1 MARSLESPGRVIRN
15 AWERLSPLPGGRWL
29 FNRLIGRMVPYT
41 GSLGASVKE
50 LRPGYARISLTQRRA
65 VENHLRSVHAVALAN
80 LVEMTT
86 GLAMLTALYL
96 KAAQD
101 PRRYSA
107 VVAVA
112 IAGRLAGAAAF
123 TAAALG
129 RPDLSALYP
138 LAAADAAFG
147 LGHAAFWRPHRS

>member
-1 MARSLESPGRVIRN
+1 MPVRARFAQRFRMLTLLRATLIAGALYDLAFAALMVAAPEAVAR
-15 AWERLSPLPGGRWL
+15 AFRLPLPGERFYLWL
-29 FNRLIGRMVPYT
+29 I
-41 GSLGASVKE
+41 
-50 LRPGYARISLTQRRA
+50 A
-65 VENHLRSVHAVALAN
+65 VL
-80 LVEMTT
+80 
-86 GLAMLTALYL
+86 LAMLAALYL

-123 TAAALG
+123 TVAALG
-129 RPDLSALYP
+129 RPELSALYP

-147 LGHAAFWRPHRS
+147 LGHALFWWPLRS

>member
-1 MARSLESPGRVIRN
+1 MPVRARFAQRFRML
-15 AWERLSPLPGGRWL
+15 RLLRATLVAGALYDLAFAGLMVAAPETVARAFGLPLPGERFYLWL
-29 FNRLIGRMVPYT
+29 I
-41 GSLGASVKE
+41 
-50 LRPGYARISLTQRRA
+50 A
-65 VENHLRSVHAVALAN
+65 VL
-80 LVEMTT
+80 
-86 GLAMLTALYL
+86 LAMLAALYL

-147 LGHAAFWRPHRS
+147 LGHAAFWRPHRT